1 LSLRAGIEPG
11 LWSNVAT
18 DVEFQKYDTGTE
30 LNVFELTQVESS
42 WQAGV
47 AESFQR
53 EMQRDGSIMM
63 LPSDN

>member
-1 LSLRAGIEPG
+1 MTRPGTISPWPRSRFIGRQSSLM
-11 LWSNVAT
+11 
-18 DVEFQKYDTGTE
+18 DTGTE

-42 WQAGV
+42 WQARV
-47 AESFQR
+47 AQSFQR